1 MFRDWRTT
9 RNAALLGITL
19 FVFVFLLGPVLIIAV
34 ASLESS
40 MTYHYTFPPADPSL
54 KWYVSI
60 PGKYM
65 HALGVSFA
73 LGAVSALISTSLGA
87 MAALGI
93 VRGQT
98 GGAQLLQAFFRLPLQ
113 IPLVVT
119 GVVFLQFYYLILD
132 AFGISLLGNL
142 AGLVIAHVFIT
153 IPYNV
158 STVAVVLMRTG
169 VRLDE
174 AAESL
179 GATPWSAFRRVTL
192 PAMKP
197 GLFVGLFYSFII
209 SFGDVP
215 VTVFLAGGGF
225 VTLPV
230 EIFQTMQFDWEPAIL
245 AVSTIVVLFSFALI
259 IVVQRVVGLDLVV
272 PQSRR

>member
-1 MFRDWRTT
+1 VFRDWRTT
-9 RNAALLGITL
+9 RNAVLLGITL

-65 HALGVSFA
+65 HALGISFA

-158 STVAVVLMRTG
+158 STVAVVLMRHGT
-169 VRLDE
+169 RLDE

-215 VTVFLAGGGF
+215 VTVFLVGGAF

-259 IVVQRVVGLDLVV
+259 ILVQRVVGLDLVV